1 MSSADLG
8 DFMTLEKNQFDEGVN
23 RVSSLLALYDSLQI
37 EGSTRTSKEKRPTDI
52 LRAALVLLHSAEEDY
67 FRNIL
72 IHWYPL
78 KAESKAMSE
87 VSLAGSDG
95 RTSKYTFDRFAS
107 FSGKTVDEV
116 ISESV
121 REHFSRMSFNSYKD
135 IDSRLKKIGLSLGA
149 YGRQAEIDALIQ
161 RRHKVVHEVDLV
173 QDESS
178 GKSRTRP
185 IKSAQVRTWM
195 ECSMSLVQTI
205 DEQVSAW
212 EKQDTQTL
220 EVTPAGFDEN
230 DRAGEEPNGA

>member
-1 MSSADLG
+1 
-8 DFMTLEKNQFDEGVN
+8 MTVEKNQFDEGVN

-37 EGSTRTSKEKRPTDI
+37 EGSARTSKEKRPTDI

-72 IHWYPL
+72 IHWYPI
-78 KAESKAMSE
+78 KADSKALSE

-95 RTSKYTFDRFAS
+95 RTSKYSFDRFAS

-149 YGRQAEIDALIQ
+149 YKRQAEIDALIQ
-161 RRHKVVHEVDLV
+161 RRHKVVHEVD
-173 QDESS
+173 
-178 GKSRTRP
+178 
-185 IKSAQVRTWM
+185 
-195 ECSMSLVQTI
+195 
-205 DEQVSAW
+205 
-212 EKQDTQTL
+212 
-220 EVTPAGFDEN
+220 
-230 DRAGEEPNGA
+230 

>member
-1 MSSADLG
+1 
-8 DFMTLEKNQFDEGVN
+8 MTAEKSQFDEGVK
-23 RVSSLLALYDSLQI
+23 RVSSLLALYENLQK

-78 KAESKAMSE
+78 KADPKALSE

-116 ISESV
+116 ISASV

-135 IDSRLKKIGLSLGA
+135 IDSRLKKIGVSLSA
-149 YGRQAEIDALIQ
+149 YERQADIDTLIQ

-173 QDESS
+173 EDKSG

-185 IKSAQVRTWM
+185 INLAQVRTWM

-212 EKQDTQTL
+212 EKQEIQQSK
-220 EVTPAGFDEN
+220 EIPASSDGN
-230 DRAGEEPNGA
+230 DCFEEAPNEA

>member
-1 MSSADLG
+1 
-8 DFMTLEKNQFDEGVN
+8 MTVEKNQFDEGVN

-37 EGSTRTSKEKRPTDI
+37 EGSARTSKEKRPTDI
-52 LRAALVLLHSAEEDY
+52 LRAALVLLHSAEEDC

-72 IHWYPL
+72 IHWYPI
-78 KAESKAMSE
+78 KADSKALSE

-95 RTSKYTFDRFAS
+95 RTSKYSFDRFAS

-149 YGRQAEIDALIQ
+149 YKRQAEIDALIQ
-161 RRHKVVHEVDLV
+161 RRHKVVHEVDLM

-185 IKSAQVRTWM
+185 IKSAQVRIWM
-195 ECSMSLVQTI
+195 ECSMDLVQTI

-212 EKQDTQTL
+212 EKQETQPP
-220 EVTPAGFDEN
+220 EESSVGIDETVC
-230 DRAGEEPNGA
+230 AGEEPNGV

>member
-1 MSSADLG
+1 M
-8 DFMTLEKNQFDEGVN
+8 
-23 RVSSLLALYDSLQI
+23 
-37 EGSTRTSKEKRPTDI
+37 
-52 LRAALVLLHSAEEDY
+52 RAALVLLHSAEEDY

-72 IHWYPL
+72 IHWYPI
-78 KAESKAMSE
+78 KADSKALSE

-95 RTSKYTFDRFAS
+95 RTSKYSFDRFAS

-149 YGRQAEIDALIQ
+149 YKRQAEIDALIQ
-161 RRHKVVHEVDLV
+161 RRHKVVHEVDLM

-185 IKSAQVRTWM
+185 IKSAQVRIWM
-195 ECSMSLVQTI
+195 ECSMGLVQTI

-212 EKQDTQTL
+212 EKQETQPP
-220 EVTPAGFDEN
+220 EESSVGIDETVC
-230 DRAGEEPNGA
+230 AGEEPNGV